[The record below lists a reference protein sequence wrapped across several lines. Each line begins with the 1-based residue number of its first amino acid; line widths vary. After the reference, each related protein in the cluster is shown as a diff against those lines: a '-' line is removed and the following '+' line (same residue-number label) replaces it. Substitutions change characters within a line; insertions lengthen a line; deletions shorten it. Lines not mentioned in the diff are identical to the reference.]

1 MGDVAAERM
10 DTFVRLFTS
19 HEVRLRAF
27 AMSLIPHWADAED
40 VLQQANLILW
50 KKFDQFEIGTEFFAW
65 AARIVYLEAKDFR
78 KRKLR
83 SKIRFGDEFFDAVA
97 AEANEVSGELAERQ
111 HVLGECVAK
120 LPEKHRQLLRLRYEH
135 GGSGAQ
141 IAGASGRSADA
152 IYNALCR
159 IRKALVDCV
168 NRRLNVGGTS

>member
-1 MGDVAAERM
+1 MGDVSAERM
-10 DTFVRLFTS
+10 NTFVGLFTS

-27 AMSLIPHWADAED
+27 AMSLVPNWADAED
-40 VLQQANLILW
+40 VLQQANLVLW
-50 KKFDQFEIGTEFFAW
+50 KKFDQFQVGTEFFAW

-83 SKIRFGDEFFDAVA
+83 SKIRFGDEFFDAIA
-97 AEANEVSGELAERQ
+97 DEATEMSDELARRQ
-111 HVLGECVAK
+111 QVLGDCVAR

-135 GGSGAQ
+135 GGSGVQ
-141 IAGASGRSADA
+141 IAGTSGRSVDA

-168 NRRLNVGGTS
+168 DRRLGTGDHS